1 MDRIRNPGTVVLVT
15 GAARG
20 PGADIARALAAAGTR
35 VAVLDRDAASARALA
50 AALGPRRAL
59 ACPADVFD
67 GDAVEDA
74 VERAERD
81 LGPIGVLVNVAG
93 ILRPGPAPA
102 ALCEDGWADTFAVSA
117 TGVFLVSRAVAR
129 RMVPRRTGAIVTVA
143 SDAAV
148 RVPGPRLSVGAASGA
163 TAVQFTRCL
172 GRELAEFGIRCEVVA
187 LGDIAAPGAPERLSG
202 LARLTRLQ
210 GVA

>member
-1 MDRIRNPGTVVLVT
+1 MDRPLIPGTVALVT

-20 PGADIARALAAAGTR
+20 AGADIARALAAAGAH
-35 VAVLDRDAASARALA
+35 VVVLDRDAAGAGAAA

-67 GDAVEDA
+67 GDAVEDG
-74 VERAERD
+74 VERAERE

-93 ILRPGPAPA
+93 IVRPGPPPG
-102 ALCEDGWADTFAVSA
+102 ALCEDGWADAFAVNA

-129 RMVPRRTGAIVTVA
+129 RMVPRRSGWILTVA
-143 SDAAV
+143 SDTAV
-148 RVPGPRLSVGAASGA
+148 QVPRPRLSVRAASGA

-172 GRELAEFGIRCEVVA
+172 GRELAEFGVRCEVVA
-187 LGDIAAPGAPERLSG
+187 PDAAGTALT
-202 LARLTRLQ
+202 ALTRLR